1 MEWAFFWQESVN
13 DSGKGKNGTT
23 QQTKEVKWFSVK
35 FSNLQYNFS
44 TRCLS
49 FMLHVNNNNKPA
61 PSKSSVSENLASS
74 RRRTLLLKAGRRWK
88 VTYISILCGQKGRST
103 RRGRK
108 SGETSTLDVM
118 TFCT

>member
-1 MEWAFFWQESVN
+1 MEWGFF
-13 DSGKGKNGTT
+13 SGRSLKTTLEKGYNGTT

-35 FSNLQYNFS
+35 FSNLQYHFS

-49 FMLHVNNNNKPA
+49 FMLHVNHNKPA
-61 PSKSSVSENLASS
+61 PSKSFVSENLASS
-74 RRRTLLLKAGRRWK
+74 RRRTKLLKAGRRWK
-88 VTYISILCGQKGRST
+88 VTYISILCGQKGQST
-103 RRGRK
+103 RSGRK